1 MNLIK
6 PIVVVASL
14 TASVSPAFSQTAEE
28 TVSFILYG
36 LEDGRKIVQG
46 GTVVATVEQTSSSPA
61 TYLVSPSG
69 QLELDQAT
77 VRKLENCQFEVIV
90 HSSPAK
96 ERKAIYDFSK
106 VGDITFTL
114 GNGLLSFAGKCAIKG
129 SDGSCNSTALISAE
143 MTAPENRVRK
153 AIKFLKANYCAGS
166 AY

>member
-1 MNLIK
+1 MKLIK
-6 PIVVVASL
+6 SFALVASL
-14 TASVSPAFSQTAEE
+14 ASGASPAFSQTAEE

-46 GTVVATVEQTSSSPA
+46 GAVVATVEQTSSSPA

-77 VRKLENCQFEVIV
+77 VRKLDNCQFEVSV
-90 HSSPAK
+90 QSSSAK

-106 VGDITFTL
+106 VGDVTFTL

-143 MTAPENRVRK
+143 TTAPENRVRK
-153 AIKFLKANYCAGS
+153 AVKFLKANYCAGS